1 MTDTTSDASVPLP
14 KQQPGTGA
22 QRIRTVSFEAPW
34 DWLSAGWQDTWRNP
48 ALSLGYGAAFSVIAA
63 LLLLGLLQFGWQSL
77 ILVFGGGFLI
87 VGPFLAV
94 GLYEVSRRYD
104 AGMEATFN
112 DALAAGFKAPG
123 QLLFMGAILLFM
135 FFAWIR
141 IAILLF
147 MLFIGTT
154 GFPPASEFMQ
164 VLLFTDQGLGL
175 LVVGTA
181 VGAVIAAFVYAL
193 SVISVPLLMV
203 ERRDA
208 ITAMGLSLEAVRKN
222 FKPMALWAVL
232 IAAFIVLGIAT
243 LFVGLVFAFPLVGH
257 ATWHAFKAI
266 VVVPEDA
273 LKPGGASV
281 TDQGSGI

>member
-1 MTDTTSDASVPLP
+1 MSDVTSDASVQVPNSSP
-14 KQQPGTGA
+14 D
-22 QRIRTVSFEAPW
+22 RIRQIPFDAPW
-34 DWLSAGWQDTWRNP
+34 EWLAAGWQDVWRNP
-48 ALSLGYGAAFSVIAA
+48 ALSLGYGAAFSIIAA
-63 LLLLGLLQFGWQSL
+63 ILLFGLVQFGWQSL

-104 AGMEATFN
+104 AGL
-112 DALAAGFKAPG
+112 DANMSDAVGAGFKAPG
-123 QLLFMGAILLFM
+123 QLLFMGAILLFL

-164 VLLFTDQGLGL
+164 TLLFTNQGLGL
-175 LVVGTA
+175 LVVGTL
-181 VGAVIAAFVYAL
+181 VGGVIASLVFAL

-203 ERRDA
+203 EKRDS

-222 FKPMALWAVL
+222 FKPMALWATL
-232 IAAFIVLGIAT
+232 IAAFIALGIAT

-257 ATWHAFKAI
+257 ATWHAFKDT
-266 VVVPEDA
+266 VVLPEAA
-273 LKPGGASV
+273 LQPAGEAVADLGG
-281 TDQGSGI
+281 GI